1 MPYPLITAEH
11 LYARV
16 GPVVLDRNLDDQNVG
31 QADDAALT
39 RILRDAS
46 SKVLGAI
53 KGNYPVD
60 AIKAMTAEE
69 LPEEIVRVTLDQ
81 AVAMMCQRHPEVM
94 RQDWIELMKQAD
106 ADLKALRMN
115 ERGLDT
121 QGAPEPP
128 KNSGGTV
135 VRASSD
141 LPELERTFN
150 CGFGSF

>member
-1 MPYPLITAEH
+1 MPYPLITVEQ
-11 LYARV
+11 LTARV
-16 GPVVLDRNLDDQNVG
+16 GPVVLTRNLDDQNVG
-31 QADDAALT
+31 EADDPAVT
-39 RILRDAS
+39 RLLRDAS

-69 LPEEIVRVTLDQ
+69 LPEELVRVTLDQ
-81 AVAMMCQRHPEVM
+81 AVAMLCQRHPEVM
-94 RQDWIELMKQAD
+94 RQDWVDLMKQAD
-106 ADLKALRMN
+106 AELKALRMN

-121 QGAPEPP
+121 EGAPEPP
-128 KNSGGTV
+128 KNTGGTI

-141 LPELERTFN
+141 LPEVERTFN